1 MEAVEEK
8 VEQVEEPQVEDDGL
22 DTEEFDAD
30 RAKAKIRKANSE
42 AKNLRQR
49 VKELEQAEA
58 KLREIE
64 DSEKSELQRLQEQ
77 LQEAEKRAG
86 TAHME
91 SLRLQVA
98 HDKGLSPSQARRL
111 SGSTLEE
118 LEADADELLE
128 LFARPSQEDTPRVP
142 SRPKPRL
149 TDDTPSN
156 EETRSPSDIASEVMK
171 RVRGL

>member
-1 MEAVEEK
+1 MDAVEEQ
-8 VEQVEEPQVEDDGL
+8 EQVEQETVEDDGI
-22 DTEEFDAD
+22 DGEEFDAD
-30 RAKAKIRKANSE
+30 RAKSKIRKANSE

-49 VKELEQAEA
+49 VKELEQAES

-64 DSEKSELQRLQEQ
+64 DGEKSELQRLQEQ
-77 LQEAEKRAG
+77 LQDAEKRAG
-86 TAHME
+86 TAQME

-118 LEADADELLE
+118 LEADAEELLE

-156 EETRSPSDIASEVMK
+156 EETRSPNDIASEVMK

>member
-1 MEAVEEK
+1 MDAVEEQ
-8 VEQVEEPQVEDDGL
+8 EQVEQEQVEDDGI
-22 DTEEFDAD
+22 DGEEFDAD
-30 RAKAKIRKANSE
+30 RAKSKIRKANSE

-49 VKELEQAEA
+49 VKELEQAEL

-64 DSEKSELQRLQEQ
+64 DGEKSELQRLQEQ
-77 LQEAEKRAG
+77 LQDAEKRAG
-86 TAHME
+86 TAQME

-118 LEADADELLE
+118 LEADAEELLE

-156 EETRSPSDIASEVMK
+156 EETRSPNDIASEVMK

>member
-1 MEAVEEK
+1 MDAVD
-8 VEQVEEPQVEDDGL
+8 EQVEEQVEETPQEDDGL
-22 DTEEFDAD
+22 DELDVD

-49 VKELEQAEA
+49 VKELESAEQ

-77 LQEAEKRAG
+77 LQEAQDRAG
-86 TAHME
+86 TAQME
-91 SLRLQVA
+91 ALRLQVA
-98 HDKGLSPSQARRL
+98 HEKGLTPSQARRL
-111 SGSTLEE
+111 SGSSLEE

>member
-1 MEAVEEK
+1 MDAVD
-8 VEQVEEPQVEDDGL
+8 EQVEQETVEAGDDGL
-22 DTEEFDAD
+22 DSEEFDVD

-42 AKNLRQR
+42 AKNLRER
-49 VKELEQAEA
+49 VKQLEAAES

-77 LQEAEKRAG
+77 LADAEKRAG
-86 TAHME
+86 TAQME

-98 HDKGLSPSQARRL
+98 HDKGLTPSQARRL

-142 SRPKPRL
+142 SRPRPRL

-156 EETRSPSDIASEVMK
+156 EETRTPDQLASEVMRK
-171 RVRGL
+171 VRGL

>member
-1 MEAVEEK
+1 MEQVDEQ
-8 VEQVEEPQVEDDGL
+8 VEQVEEQSGDDESLEELDVE
-22 DTEEFDAD
+22 
-30 RAKAKIRKANSE
+30 RAKAKIRKANAE

-49 VKELEQAEA
+49 VKELEQAES

-77 LQEAEKRAG
+77 LQAAQQQAG
-86 TAHME
+86 TAQLE
-91 SLRLQVA
+91 ALRLQVA
-98 HDKGLSPSQARRL
+98 HEKGLSPSQARRL

-118 LEADADELLE
+118 LEADADELLD

-156 EETRSPSDIASEVMK
+156 EETRSPADIASEVMK